1 MMELKQQRIAPAR
14 NGPKKARANAVN
26 LGSLLKQKS
35 AIVFYII
42 MIALPVAQFCVFYIG
57 VNFNSILLAFKDY
70 DALSGEYSWVF
81 FENFANFFRDVTSG
95 SALRYSVKNSLI
107 IYVVGLIVGVPL
119 TLFFSYYV
127 YKKMFLYRLA
137 RLFLFLPQIL
147 PSMVMVILFTYFVSI
162 GFPAAGLPDM
172 LANPDT
178 KFGTLIFFNI
188 WIGFGGGVLLY
199 SGAMGQVSDS
209 VIEAARLDGA
219 STFREFFNIILP
231 GIFPT
236 ITTFL
241 VTGVTGIFL
250 NQANLYSFYSY
261 GADIRVYT
269 LGYYL
274 FVQVMGQ
281 NASLATYPYA
291 AAAGITLT
299 VIAVPLTMLMKYV
312 LERFG
317 PKED

>member
-1 MMELKQQRIAPAR
+1 MEMKKQTAPHL
-14 NGPKKARANAVN
+14 PKGRVKTRANAVN
-26 LGSLLKQKS
+26 LGALLKQRG
-35 AIVFYII
+35 AYIFYIV
-42 MIALPVAQFCVFYIG
+42 MIALPVLQFCVFYIG

-70 DALSGEYSWVF
+70 DALSGEYTWVF
-81 FENFANFFRDVTSG
+81 FDNFVDFFRDVTTG
-95 SALRYSVKNSLI
+95 SALRYSIKNSLI
-107 IYVVGLIVGVPL
+107 IYAVGLVVGVPL

-127 YKKMFLYRLA
+127 YKKMFLYRTA

-162 GFPAAGLPDM
+162 GFPAMGMPDM
-172 LANPDT
+172 LADPNT

-209 VIEAARLDGA
+209 VIEAAKLDGA

-281 NASLATYPYA
+281 NSSLATYPYA

-299 VIAVPLTMLMKYV
+299 IIAVPLTMLMKYL